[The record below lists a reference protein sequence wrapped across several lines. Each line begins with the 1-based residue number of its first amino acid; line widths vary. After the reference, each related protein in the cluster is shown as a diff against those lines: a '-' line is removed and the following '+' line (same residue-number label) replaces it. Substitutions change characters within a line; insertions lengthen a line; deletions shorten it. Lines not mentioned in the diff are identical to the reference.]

1 MGWGYGPGLPPIL
14 LVLAANFIIQLDL
27 VPTGTGSGAAAPTWI
42 SAPVAH
48 HSTASVSVIMQDE
61 SVEENDWSR
70 GLLFS
75 QFHELRLTKSHCAC
89 MWVILRTITDS

>member
-14 LVLAANFIIQLDL
+14 LVLAAIVIQLDL
-27 VPTGTGSGAAAPTWI
+27 VPTSTGPGAAAPPWI

-70 GLLFS
+70 GCCCFRS
-75 QFHELRLTKSHCAC
+75 STS
-89 MWVILRTITDS
+89 